1 MNTNSPYAQTVISEM
16 MENEMSYEDAEK
28 YVAEASYEQL
38 NMEHPALTR
47 SFVTAVEA
55 FGYYFGLEDEDISKL
70 INEMLGKTEPLTI
83 STMMKN
89 AYEMLDPNAQSREA
103 SIAIYSATSR
113 VHNQWV
119 ADNSHRFF
127 EDRVEKG
134 RQYQYLPLE
143 LIGWQEA
150 SVDMDYVSK
159 VAEALQLPVN
169 IQDIRAVWEESSIS
183 LLKLCDIDNN
193 PHIVNENGDIEPV
206 GYRNLHELIVN
217 GCEGYEKYWTPEIEA
232 AFQNHPFVENIIIPQ
247 LEEKGIGS
255 DEEFIRQLDELGI
268 NPFDND
274 DHEQVI
280 TRD

>member
-103 SIAIYSATSR
+103 AIVFILRLQEYTTNGSLITVIVFLKIELR
-113 VHNQWV
+113 KE
-119 ADNSHRFF
+119 DN
-127 EDRVEKG
+127 
-134 RQYQYLPLE
+134 
-143 LIGWQEA
+143 I
-150 SVDMDYVSK
+150 
-159 VAEALQLPVN
+159 N
-169 IQDIRAVWEESSIS
+169 IYHWS
-183 LLKLCDIDNN
+183 
-193 PHIVNENGDIEPV
+193 
-206 GYRNLHELIVN
+206 
-217 GCEGYEKYWTPEIEA
+217 
-232 AFQNHPFVENIIIPQ
+232 
-247 LEEKGIGS
+247 
-255 DEEFIRQLDELGI
+255 
-268 NPFDND
+268 
-274 DHEQVI
+274 
-280 TRD
+280 